1 MEMMTDQPVSPQWI
15 DVSQADDLRDVI
27 HRAVACL
34 AQGGVVGLA
43 TETVYGL
50 VACALNPRSVAR
62 VRELRTAEASRP
74 LTLLLKGPEEVT
86 DWVPRISRV
95 GRRLAWRLWPGPAT
109 LIFARAMA
117 DGLYRR
123 LPEEVRALIS
133 PSGDVALR
141 SPSHPIVRDLLRL
154 LPAPLVIA
162 MVATPQHP
170 VPTTA
175 EPLRGLAGVDM
186 VIDAGPTQYQQFA
199 TVVKVEDE
207 GWSIERPGVVD
218 AATLRQTASLIILF
232 VCTGNT
238 CRSPM
243 AEAICKVL
251 LARRLGCGV
260 EELESRGFVIRSA
273 GVAASNGVPA
283 APHAIDVVRALGG
296 SLEGHRSRKIG
307 ANLVR
312 QADCIFAM
320 TGDHLDA
327 LLDALPEVEHRTF
340 LLDPTGGDVA
350 DPVGLDHDTYRRT
363 AQMIESMLEKRLD
376 EMGF

>member
-1 MEMMTDQPVSPQWI
+1 MTDQPVSPQWI

-62 VRELRTAEASRP
+62 VRQLRTAEASRP

-86 DWVPRISRV
+86 DWVPAISQV
-95 GRRLAWRLWPGPAT
+95 GRRLAWRLWPGPLT

-123 LPEEVRALIS
+123 LPSEVRALVS

-141 SPSHPIVRDLLRL
+141 SPSHPIVRDVLRL

-170 VPTTA
+170 IPTTA

-199 TVVKVEDE
+199 TVVKIDDQN
-207 GWSIERPGVVD
+207 WSIERAGVVD
-218 AATLRQTASLIILF
+218 AATLMHTASLIILF

-243 AEAICKVL
+243 AEALCKVL
-251 LARRLGCGV
+251 LARRLGCTV
-260 EELESRGFVIRSA
+260 QQLESRGFVIRSA
-273 GVAASNGVPA
+273 GVAATNGVPA
-283 APHAIDVVRALGG
+283 AAHAVDVIRALGG
-296 SLEGHRSRKIG
+296 SLENHRSRKVA

-327 LLDALPEVEHRTF
+327 LLDVVPEVEHRTF
-340 LLDPTGGDVA
+340 LLDPAGSDVA

-363 AQMIESMLEKRLD
+363 AQMIECMLDQRLD

>member
-1 MEMMTDQPVSPQWI
+1 MTDQPVSPQWI
-15 DVSQADDLRDVI
+15 DVSQADDQRDVI

-50 VACALNPRSVAR
+50 VACALNPASVAR
-62 VRELRTAEASRP
+62 VRQLRTGPASRP
-74 LTLLLKGPEEVT
+74 LTLLLKGPAEVT
-86 DWVPRISRV
+86 DWVPRISQV
-95 GRRLAWRLWPGPAT
+95 GRRLAGRLWPGPAT

-117 DGLYRR
+117 DGLYQR
-123 LPEEVRALIS
+123 LPAEVRALVS

-141 SPSHPIVRDLLRL
+141 SPSHPIVRDVLRL

-199 TVVKVEDE
+199 TVVKVEDDA
-207 GWSIERPGVVD
+207 WTIERPGVVD
-218 AATLRQTASLIILF
+218 AATLQQTASLIILF

-251 LARRLGCGV
+251 LARRLGCTV
-260 EELESRGFVIRSA
+260 PQLEERGFLIRSA

-283 APHAIDVVRALGG
+283 AAHAIDVVRELGG
-296 SLEGHRSRKIG
+296 SLENHRSRKVA

-320 TGDHLDA
+320 TNDHLEA
-327 LLDALPEVEHRTF
+327 LLDVVPEVEHRTF

-363 AQMIESMLEKRLD
+363 AQMIGDMLDRRLD

>member
-1 MEMMTDQPVSPQWI
+1 MTDQPVLPQWI
-15 DVSQADDLRDVI
+15 DVSQADDQRDVI

-50 VACALNPRSVAR
+50 VACALNPASVAR
-62 VRELRTAEASRP
+62 VRQLRTGEASRP
-74 LTLLLKGPEEVT
+74 LTLLLKGPSEVT
-86 DWVPRISRV
+86 DWVPRISQV
-95 GRRLAWRLWPGPAT
+95 GRRMAGRLWPGPVT

-117 DGLYRR
+117 DGLYQR
-123 LPEEVRALIS
+123 LPAEVRALIS

-141 SPSHPIVRDLLRL
+141 SPSHPIVRDVLRL

-199 TVVKVEDE
+199 TVVKVEDDA
-207 GWSIERPGVVD
+207 WTIERPGVVD
-218 AATLRQTASLIILF
+218 AATLQQTASLIILF

-243 AEAICKVL
+243 AEAICKIL
-251 LARRLGCGV
+251 LARRLGCTVADLEQRGV
-260 EELESRGFVIRSA
+260 LIRSA
-273 GVAASNGVPA
+273 GVAATNGVPA
-283 APHAIDVVRALGG
+283 AAHAIEIVRTLGG
-296 SLEGHRSRKIG
+296 SLESHRSRKIA

-320 TGDHLDA
+320 TLDHLDA
-327 LLDALPEVEHRTF
+327 LLDAGPEVEHRAF
-340 LLDPTGGDVA
+340 LLDPDGSDVP
-350 DPVGLDHDTYRRT
+350 DPVGLDHDTYRHT
-363 AQMIESMLEKRLD
+363 AQMIESMLERRLD
-376 EMGF
+376 EIGF

>member
-1 MEMMTDQPVSPQWI
+1 MMTDQPVSPQWI

-86 DWVPRISRV
+86 DWVPRISQV
-95 GRRLAWRLWPGPAT
+95 GRRMAWRLWPGPVT

-117 DGLYRR
+117 DGLYQR
-123 LPEEVRALIS
+123 LPREVRALVS
-133 PSGDVALR
+133 PSGDIALR

-162 MVATPQHP
+162 MVATPQNP
-170 VPTTA
+170 VPTTP
-175 EPLRGLAGVDM
+175 ESLRGLAGVDM

-199 TVVKVEDE
+199 TVVRIEDQ

-218 AATLRQTASLIILF
+218 ETALTQTASLIILF

-251 LARRLGCGV
+251 LAKRLGCDV
-260 EELESRGFVIRSA
+260 PELESRGFVIRSA
-273 GVAASNGVPA
+273 GVAATNGVPA
-283 APHAIDVVRALGG
+283 AAHAIDVVRALGG
-296 SLEGHRSRKIG
+296 SLEHHRSRKV
-307 ANLVR
+307 AATLVR

-327 LLDALPEVEHRTF
+327 LLDVFPEVEHRAF

-363 AQMIESMLEKRLD
+363 AQMIGSMLERRLD
-376 EMGF
+376 ELGFRG